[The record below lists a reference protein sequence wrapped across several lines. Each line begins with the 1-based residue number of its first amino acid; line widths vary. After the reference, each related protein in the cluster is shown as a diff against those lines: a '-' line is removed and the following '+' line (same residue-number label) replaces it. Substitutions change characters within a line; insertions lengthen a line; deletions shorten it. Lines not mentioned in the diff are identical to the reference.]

1 MSIWFLALLFFCVVN
16 EISSYDSDVLS
27 DENILK
33 MIKYELSHTNLND
46 KNVHEK
52 LDVEMFFKMIKE
64 NISYTNED
72 AIINLN
78 ILNDENILKMIK
90 NEIPYTNF
98 KNEEKLKNLNVEQVL
113 EKIKQ
118 EWPFIM
124 LTKEIYFT
132 NIILE
137 VLKRNDLLVRE
148 FGSLNLFVTFMCEN
162 MDNTLE
168 QLKIYFVPPSD
179 DITGVLVRERIIRLF
194 LIKYHVSN
202 NIRMKEPEEW
212 IKYTSVRPT
221 LLKEYQRRY
230 FIMKKIYNI
239 SRNEIIGLTDNTLI
253 NRYWY
258 DWQKNN

>member
-46 KNVHEK
+46 KNVHEMIKHELSQAK

-78 ILNDENILKMIK
+78 ILNDENILK
-90 NEIPYTNF
+90 NF

-118 EWPFIM
+118 EWPFI
-124 LTKEIYFT
+124 